1 MVASQRVSNRKF
13 RDASGWAPAYPD
25 ARVGLGGGRRG
36 PRGGLTPCAR
46 SGRGSGSRTSRSGFA
61 LVGFWAAFAPRSFYT
76 DFPGAGR
83 HWISPD
89 GPYNQHL
96 IRDVGEL
103 NLALLVVVVA
113 AAVTLSL
120 PLVRAALVATL
131 VNGVLHVVYHVR
143 ARRHVLVRATRSAI
157 IGSLVLAP
165 VDRPGAA
172 RDRAGAGSE
181 PAPRRDRSS
190 GVRRVAACRG
200 WPCSGGPAACASW
213 SSCSRLILR
222 GEAGDVSRAADG
234 RAGRG
239 QRSRARREERACGP
253 TATP

>member
-1 MVASQRVSNRKF
+1 MRALWTRI
-13 RDASGWAPAYPD
+13 
-25 ARVGLGGGRRG
+25 GLVYLAAGY
-36 PRGGLTPCAR
+36 
-46 SGRGSGSRTSRSGFA
+46 A

-89 GPYNQHL
+89 GPYSQHL

-131 VNGVLHVVYHVR
+131 VNGVLHVVYHLG
-143 ARRHVLVRATRSAI
+143 HVDMFSSGDQVAI

-165 VDRPGAA
+165 VVALVLLVAVRG
-172 RDRAGAGSE
+172 GTE
-181 PAPRRDRSS
+181 PAPAVGS
-190 GVRRVAACRG
+190 V
-200 WPCSGGPAACASW
+200 
-213 SSCSRLILR
+213 
-222 GEAGDVSRAADG
+222 
-234 RAGRG
+234 
-239 QRSRARREERACGP
+239 
-253 TATP
+253 

>member
-1 MVASQRVSNRKF
+1 MRALWTRI
-13 RDASGWAPAYPD
+13 GLAYL
-25 ARVGLGGGRRG
+25 AVGY
-36 PRGGLTPCAR
+36 
-46 SGRGSGSRTSRSGFA
+46 A

-103 NLALLVVVVA
+103 NLALLVVVAA

-131 VNGVLHVVYHVR
+131 VNGVLHVVYHVG
-143 ARRHVLVRATRSAI
+143 HVDMFSSGDQVAI

-165 VDRPGAA
+165 VVALVLLVAVRG
-172 RDRAGAGSE
+172 GTE
-181 PAPRRDRSS
+181 PAPAVGS
-190 GVRRVAACRG
+190 V
-200 WPCSGGPAACASW
+200 
-213 SSCSRLILR
+213 
-222 GEAGDVSRAADG
+222 
-234 RAGRG
+234 
-239 QRSRARREERACGP
+239 
-253 TATP
+253 